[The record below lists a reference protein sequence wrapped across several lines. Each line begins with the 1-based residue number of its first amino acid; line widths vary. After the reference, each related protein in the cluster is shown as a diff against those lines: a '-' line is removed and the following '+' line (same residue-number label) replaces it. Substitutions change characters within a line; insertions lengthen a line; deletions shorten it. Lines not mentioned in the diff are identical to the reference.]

1 MKALCFLQMAD
12 HVEEIAGLRITAWTE
27 HAHKLFVGRLV
38 RRLSSSNPIV
48 ALM

>member
-1 MKALCFLQMAD
+1 LPLGLSMRMRLF
-12 HVEEIAGLRITAWTE
+12 AGR
-27 HAHKLFVGRLV
+27 FV

>member
-1 MKALCFLQMAD
+1 MTSNRLRACGLPLGPSMR
-12 HVEEIAGLRITAWTE
+12 IRLLAGR
-27 HAHKLFVGRLV
+27 FV